1 MKNKWIIAGGLVS
14 SLLIGSFVVAQM
26 GHEKS
31 MWGRE
36 SLPALKSEELRK
48 FGLTCERVPQLM
60 QFYLLSHVKWKT
72 FDNELADRTIKQYLK
87 WIDGSKTLL
96 LDSDVEK
103 IKTDLFKMFERM
115 SVGDCSA
122 LERTRALLVE
132 RSKENAKFAE
142 KLLGPNYK
150 FNENTE
156 FVSDPDKRDF
166 FKTTKAKDEFL
177 TNFIHFQ
184 YSNYLMADTASD
196 EAKKLLKKKYEL
208 STKRL
213 QDEKFED
220 TLSSFLNSFALALDP
235 HSSYMSPT
243 EMADF
248 NIQMNLELEGIGATL
263 SSQDGYTVVEELI
276 KGGAADRAG
285 VLETKDK
292 IIAVAQETGDPVSV
306 IDMDLRDVVRLIRG
320 KKGTKVNLTIMRKK
334 GNTTSQ
340 NKVTIVRDKI
350 ALEDQAASISYVDK
364 VVNGA
369 KKKFAIID
377 FPSFYGSTDP
387 RESSKRSC
395 YKDMKRLITEA
406 SAKKVDGI
414 VVNLLQNGGGLLEG
428 ARSISGLFI
437 ERGGIVATKDGDGS
451 VSILEDDDSAVNYTG
466 PLVLLTS
473 RLTASAAEIM
483 AGALKSYKRAIVVGA
498 DHTFGKGT
506 VQQVQPLPYGLGAAK
521 TTTALFFVPNGETTQ
536 HQGVSADIVIPTIW
550 SIDELG
556 EKSGDYS
563 LPPQNIPPF
572 LSAQGNQTKKWK
584 EIPSSLVPELQ
595 AKSKDRVS
603 KNPKFKEIV
612 QELADA
618 QKNKG
623 VVKLADFRKK
633 VKEEKAKEDKDKKK
647 KKTTAQKKKEV
658 IQVYVDEGLNVLSDL
673 VSEMA
678 KK

>member
-1 MKNKWIIAGGLVS
+1 MKNKRIIIVGLSS
-14 SLLIGSFVVAQM
+14 SLLIGSFVLAQM
-26 GHEKS
+26 SPGRS
-31 MWGRE
+31 FWARE
-36 SLPALKSEELRK
+36 SLPSLKSEESRK

-72 FDNELADRTIKQYLK
+72 FDRELIDRTIKQYLK

-96 LDSDVEK
+96 LEGDIQK
-103 IKTDLFKMFERM
+103 IKIDLVKMFERM

-122 LERTRALLVE
+122 LERTRAVLVE

-142 KLLGPNYK
+142 MLLGPKYK

-166 FKTTKAKDEFL
+166 FKTSKAKDDFL

-184 YSNYLMADTASD
+184 YSNYLMADTASE
-196 EAKKLLKKKYEL
+196 EAKKLLKKKYDL
-208 STKRL
+208 STKRI

-334 GNTTSQ
+334 GNSTSQ

-364 VVNGA
+364 AVNGV

-395 YKDMKRLITEA
+395 YKDMKRLVSEA
-406 SAKKVDGI
+406 AYKKVDGI

-437 ERGGIVATKDGDGS
+437 EKGGIVGTKDGDGS

-498 DHTFGKGT
+498 DHTYGKGT
-506 VQQVQPLPYGLGAAK
+506 VQQVQSLPYGLGAAK

-536 HQGVSADIVIPTIW
+536 HQGVSADVVIPTIW

-572 LSAQGNQTKKWK
+572 TSTQANETKKWR
-584 EIPSSLVPELQ
+584 EIPSSVIPALQ
-595 AKSKDRVS
+595 TKSKERVS
-603 KNPKFKEIV
+603 KNAKFKEIV

-633 VKEEKAKEDKDKKK
+633 AKEEKDKEDKDKKK
-647 KKTTAQKKKEV
+647 KKTTAQRKKEV
-658 IQVYVDEGLNVLSDL
+658 IQVYLDEGLNVLSDL
-673 VSEMA
+673 VSEMN
-678 KK
+678 KG

>member
-1 MKNKWIIAGGLVS
+1 MKNKWIIGGGLVS

-26 GHEKS
+26 GQEKS
-31 MWGRE
+31 MWGRG

-96 LDSDVEK
+96 LGGDVEK

-122 LERTRALLVE
+122 IERTRAILIE

-156 FVSDPDKRDF
+156 FVSDPDKREF
-166 FKTTKAKDEFL
+166 FKTNKAKDEFL

-184 YSNYLMADTASD
+184 YSNYLMADTAPE

-406 SAKKVDGI
+406 SSKKVDGI

-437 ERGGIVATKDGDGS
+437 DRGGIVATKDGDGS
-451 VSILEDDDSAVNYTG
+451 VSILEDDDSAVNYSG

-536 HQGVSADIVIPTIW
+536 HQGVSADVIIPTIW

-572 LSAQGNQTKKWK
+572 LSALGNQAKKWK
-584 EIPSSLVPELQ
+584 EIPSTLIPDLQ
-595 AKSKDRVS
+595 AKSKERVS
-603 KNPKFKEIV
+603 KNPKFKEII

-647 KKTTAQKKKEV
+647 KKTTAEKKKEV